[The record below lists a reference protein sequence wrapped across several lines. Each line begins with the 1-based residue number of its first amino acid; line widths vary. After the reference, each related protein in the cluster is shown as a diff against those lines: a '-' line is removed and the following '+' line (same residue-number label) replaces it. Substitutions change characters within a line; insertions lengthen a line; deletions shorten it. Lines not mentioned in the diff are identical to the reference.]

1 MIFVIR
7 LVLWII
13 AYTVGIVRL
22 SLGILLLLKKRTP
35 GDLWKIAF
43 LVFFALCIISLSNM
57 ETVRQSGLNVTIFS
71 FLAIF
76 SSAGITLTLP
86 NYLVRIANKKRLYKL
101 TSILSISSSLL
112 SVLLMISGI
121 ILENQRL
128 QDLAFMITIALMVAA
143 VLYSMALLGNL
154 PKAGLYGKVMAAF
167 VFIMILLMVYFD
179 FFLVHTESFFV
190 LPFMY
195 LGINILMIRVESS
208 EFKEAVEINT
218 PDPEKMKKAGLSS
231 REQEV
236 AALLASGYTY
246 QKIADELF
254 ISLQTVKSH
263 ATKIYTK
270 VGASNKVELLRKL
283 GG

>member
-1 MIFVIR
+1 MIFVIK
-7 LVLWII
+7 LILWII

-22 SLGILLLLKKRTP
+22 SLGILLLLKKRNP
-35 GDLWKIAF
+35 GDLWKIGF

-57 ETVRQSGLNVTIFS
+57 ETVRQTGFNATIFG

-86 NYLVRIANKKRLYKL
+86 NYLVRVANKKRLY
-101 TSILSISSSLL
+101 TVTIILSISSSFL
-112 SVLLMISGI
+112 SVLLLILGI
-121 ILENQRL
+121 ILQNQRL
-128 QDLAFMITIALMVAA
+128 QDLAFIITITLMVSS
-143 VLYSMALLGNL
+143 VLFSMTLLGNL
-154 PKAGLYGKVMAAF
+154 PKAGRYGKVMAVF

-179 FFLVHTESFFV
+179 FILVHTESFFV

-195 LGINILMIRVESS
+195 LGINILMIHVESV
-208 EFKEAVEINT
+208 EFKETVKKNT
-218 PDPEKMKKAGLSS
+218 LDPEKMTIAGLSS

-236 AALLASGYTY
+236 AALLASGCTY
-246 QKIADELF
+246 QRIADELF

-270 VGASNKVELLRKL
+270 AGANNKVELLRKL